1 MSTMACDTLGFDE
14 YNGVEFKKLKRLV
27 KDMKDPTLSEL
38 QGEVYKVVLFNK
50 ASTIE
55 GNTPLYW

>member
-1 MSTMACDTLGFDE
+1 
-14 YNGVEFKKLKRLV
+14 
-27 KDMKDPTLSEL
+27 L
-38 QGEVYKVVLFNK
+38 QGEVHKVVLFNK

>member
-1 MSTMACDTLGFDE
+1 MVCDALGFDE
-14 YNGVEFKKLKRLV
+14 YNSVEFKKLKRLV

-38 QGEVYKVVLFNK
+38 QGEVHKVVLFNK

-55 GNTPLYW
+55 GNTPLY

>member
-1 MSTMACDTLGFDE
+1 
-14 YNGVEFKKLKRLV
+14 
-27 KDMKDPTLSEL
+27 L
-38 QGEVYKVVLFNK
+38 QGEVYKIVLFNK

>member
-1 MSTMACDTLGFDE
+1 
-14 YNGVEFKKLKRLV
+14 
-27 KDMKDPTLSEL
+27 L